1 MKKCIMC
8 LAAALLLTMAGC
20 GAQPKESKQAVADQS
35 DMAQP
40 QEVVTEGMEPVYA
53 SQLKEGEYSV
63 TVDSSSSMFQI
74 VSCTLTVK
82 DGAMTA
88 KMTMGGTG
96 YLKVFLGT
104 GEEAAAADEADCI
117 AYEETATGEHTF
129 TVPVEALDKG
139 IDCAAYSKRKEMWY
153 DRTLVFRASSLPQ
166 EAFVEGTMTTV
177 ADLGLSD
184 GRYEVAVT
192 LEGGSGRASVDSPAQ
207 LTVKEGQAT
216 ATIVWSSANYDYMKV
231 DGGAV

>member
-96 YLKVFLGT
+96 YLKVFLG
-104 GEEAAAADEADCI
+104 
-117 AYEETATGEHTF
+117 
-129 TVPVEALDKG
+129 
-139 IDCAAYSKRKEMWY
+139 R
-153 DRTLVFRASSLPQ
+153 
-166 EAFVEGTMTTV
+166 
-177 ADLGLSD
+177 
-184 GRYEVAVT
+184 
-192 LEGGSGRASVDSPAQ
+192 GSGRC
-207 LTVKEGQAT
+207 GR
-216 ATIVWSSANYDYMKV
+216 
-231 DGGAV
+231 G

>member
-20 GAQPKESKQAVADQS
+20 GAQPEESKQAVADQS

-82 DGAMTA
+82 DDAMTA

-104 GEEAAAADEADCI
+104 GEEAAAADAVSYTHLDVYKRQFPVSLACI
-117 AYEETATGEHTF
+117 SCRLA
-129 TVPVEALDKG
+129 
-139 IDCAAYSKRKEMWY
+139 
-153 DRTLVFRASSLPQ
+153 
-166 EAFVEGTMTTV
+166 
-177 ADLGLSD
+177 
-184 GRYEVAVT
+184 
-192 LEGGSGRASVDSPAQ
+192 
-207 LTVKEGQAT
+207 
-216 ATIVWSSANYDYMKV
+216 
-231 DGGAV
+231 

>member
-1 MKKCIMC
+1 
-8 LAAALLLTMAGC
+8 
-20 GAQPKESKQAVADQS
+20 
-35 DMAQP
+35 
-40 QEVVTEGMEPVYA
+40 MEPVYA

-166 EAFVEGTMTTV
+166 EAWHYQDVSTLPAGTPP
-177 ADLGLSD
+177 
-184 GRYEVAVT
+184 E
-192 LEGGSGRASVDSPAQ
+192 
-207 LTVKEGQAT
+207 AT
-216 ATIVWSSANYDYMKV
+216 RGDAAPKQD
-231 DGGAV
+231 

>member
-117 AYEETATGEHTF
+117 AYEETATGSI
-129 TVPVEALDKG
+129 L
-139 IDCAAYSKRKEMWY
+139 
-153 DRTLVFRASSLPQ
+153 SLCRWRPWTK
-166 EAFVEGTMTTV
+166 A
-177 ADLGLSD
+177 
-184 GRYEVAVT
+184 
-192 LEGGSGRASVDSPAQ
+192 
-207 LTVKEGQAT
+207 LTVRHTASERKCGMTGLWCSVPAPCPRRPLWKGQ
-216 ATIVWSSANYDYMKV
+216 
-231 DGGAV
+231 